1 MGRFGNAAPNILE
14 GPGAVIMDSGL
25 HKEFRFREGLRAR
38 LEGTF
43 TNVLNHPNYGTP
55 NLNIRSS
62 SVGRIT
68 SLYGRYSA
76 GPRSGR
82 VGLRIEF

>member
-1 MGRFGNAAPNILE
+1 
-14 GPGAVIMDSGL
+14 MDSGL
-25 HKEFRFREGLRAR
+25 HKEFRFHERLRAT

-55 NLNIRSS
+55 NLNIRSG

-68 SLYGRYSA
+68 GLYTRYSA

-82 VGLRIEF
+82 LGLRIEF